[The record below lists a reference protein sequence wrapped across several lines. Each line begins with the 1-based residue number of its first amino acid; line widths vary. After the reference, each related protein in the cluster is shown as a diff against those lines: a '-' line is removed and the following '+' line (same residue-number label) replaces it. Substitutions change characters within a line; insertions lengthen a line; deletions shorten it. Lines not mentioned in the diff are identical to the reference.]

1 MQDFHEERSRSDF
14 WFSKKDTFVNRC
26 SIRVKCYSSIIE
38 NTAVQVSG
46 NWDGV
51 LWSWVSE
58 FITLLMRLITCRQ
71 GFPFLSSV
79 VHRKLQKIA
88 QSKKVIIFHPL
99 ILWIFPEIFIL
110 FELLNNSAFIKI
122 FMFVKFAYYFLKRFE
137 KFLWQ
142 NEIKSITN
150 FSNTIFPKNFF
161 INYRTMYFEHFIC
174 IFYKIGIIFKRK
186 RKLKYLK

>member
-110 FELLNNSAFIKI
+110 FELLNNSAFIKNLVI
-122 FMFVKFAYYFLKRFE
+122 YVREICMLFFTKRFE
-137 KFLWQ
+137 KFNSLTEWNQ
-142 NEIKSITN
+142 N
-150 FSNTIFPKNFF
+150 FHQFFLRIF
-161 INYRTMYFEHFIC
+161 
-174 IFYKIGIIFKRK
+174 
-186 RKLKYLK
+186 L